1 MELPLVCLGY
11 ASIPLRKGKPTLRV
25 HFKQSISKAD
35 YIQYLYSVFYP
46 FVGTPPRGRSP
57 RGAGPARVYQSIYFQ
72 TFRHNVASPP
82 FTSNSIIN
90 FSISTI
96 NTTVYAGKKELLKI
110 FIKACKSARL
120 LVHGRWLLYVQQKSN
135 L

>member
-25 HFKQSISKAD
+25 HFKQSISKHD
-35 YIQYLYSVFYP
+35 YIQHLYSVFYP

-72 TFRHNVASPP
+72 TFRHNVVPTGP
-82 FTSNSIIN
+82 IDLKFYNSLFYLDYKHN
-90 FSISTI
+90 
-96 NTTVYAGKKELLKI
+96 GLRRKKRVAKNI
-110 FIKACKSARL
+110 
-120 LVHGRWLLYVQQKSN
+120 H
-135 L
+135 